1 MEDQNVTKPSLELS
15 NGNTAQLASVWYN
28 LLLSKCSVRTK
39 NVLQAYRDT
48 FDNDDSYL
56 LALMNISRKEVKS
69 FRNCGRL
76 TADEIICLVKQ
87 LRNNVEYNGDLAV
100 SSPEIHLPSN
110 IDLIFPLLCQKLETL
125 SVRARNAISLFLQEN
140 DNSVSRFYATVTSP
154 SFQASTIK
162 NVGRGT
168 VPEVCSFIESAISY
182 INAFN
187 DEQAVDTLLNDYSTP
202 KLSSILIPLE
212 SQAYIEQLQEELGH
226 FPLFAAV
233 SAYLE
238 GLEFEKKTII
248 ENCIRVHDGQQVA
261 DRNDIGN
268 TLGITHERVRQKRNK
283 ILEDLAV
290 YFAGIRKAGFI
301 KDNPYRYLMTHVNE
315 DINNAEG
322 TDFSL
327 NFVSFVLS
335 STFDSVKVVGNIHKA
350 LTNAF
355 YDEYNVSL
363 VPAELSSYFDF
374 DAFEEFISQKMEEKR
389 INEEKVDL
397 RACMSQFYKIQYYE
411 DYQNDI
417 ETACRSILYISFPV
431 EVDMGKIFFSANMRK
446 SDFLIVEDILR
457 ASGKPMTL
465 DEIYEEFLYQY
476 PERSVEYSA
485 FRGTIGHNEN
495 IIPVGRSSTYALKEW
510 DITVNRGGTIRT
522 FVDEY
527 LHSLE
532 TPIADVD
539 SICEYVRQFRP
550 DTENNSIT
558 SNLAQE
564 KNQKYAFY
572 KKDEVR
578 YIGYRQYE
586 YDECYVLLD
595 LSRVAKR
602 TTDESMALLKEFIE
616 THYHYPIHNLED
628 EEEKRLY
635 RFVDNMRSFHNR
647 GMMNEDVA
655 RQWVEFE
662 RKYSPY
668 RLRRKEVE
676 AIETILLALQ
686 NTQFDTVLPE
696 GFSSFKDFE
705 KSIID
710 GCIASMKKKRRTN
723 VQDNLG

>member
-1 MEDQNVTKPSLELS
+1 MEDQNVTKSSLELS

-28 LLLSKCSVRTK
+28 LLLSKCTVRTN

-48 FDNDDSYL
+48 FDNDDSFL

-76 TADEIICLVKQ
+76 TADEIISLVENSCATM
-87 LRNNVEYNGDLAV
+87 LDTVE
-100 SSPEIHLPSN
+100 SPLSLLPKYISLH
-110 IDLIFPLLCQKLETL
+110 IDLIFPFLCQKLGTL
-125 SVRARNAISLFLQEN
+125 SVRARNAISMFFQEN

-168 VPEVCSFIESAISY
+168 VSEVRSFIESAISY
-182 INAFN
+182 INEFN

-202 KLSSILIPLE
+202 KLSSLLISLE
-212 SQAYIEQLQEELGH
+212 SQDYIEQLQEELGH

-283 ILEDLAV
+283 ILENLAE
-290 YFAGIRKAGFI
+290 YCAGIRKAGFI
-301 KDNPYRYLMTHVNE
+301 QNNHYRYLMTHVNE
-315 DINNAEG
+315 DVNNAEG

-355 YDEYNVSL
+355 YDEYNVAL
-363 VPAELSSYFDF
+363 VPAELLSYFDF
-374 DAFEEFISQKMEEKR
+374 DAFEKFISRKMEDNR
-389 INEEKVDL
+389 IDEEKVDL
-397 RACMSQFYKIQYYE
+397 RACMSQFYKVQHYE
-411 DYQNDI
+411 DYQNKV

-431 EVDMGKIFFSANMRK
+431 EVDMAKIIFQANMRK
-446 SDFLIVEDILR
+446 SNFLIVEDILR
-457 ASGKPMTL
+457 ASGQPMTL
-465 DEIYEEFLYQY
+465 DEIYEEYLYQY
-476 PERSVEYSA
+476 PERSVEYGA

-495 IIPVGRSSTYALKEW
+495 IIPVGRTSTYALKEW
-510 DITVNRGGTIRT
+510 DITINRGGTIRT

-527 LHSLE
+527 LDSLE
-532 TPIADVD
+532 TPIAEVEELCD
-539 SICEYVRQFRP
+539 YVRQFRP
-550 DTENNSIT
+550 NTESNSIT

-572 KKDEVR
+572 KKDGVR

-586 YDECYVLLD
+586 YKECYVLLD
-595 LSRVAKR
+595 LTRVAKR

-616 THYHYPIHNLED
+616 THYHYPIHNFED

-635 RFVDNMRSFHNR
+635 RFVDNMRSIYNR

-655 RQWVEFE
+655 SQWVAFE
-662 RKYSPY
+662 EEYSPY
-668 RLRRKEVE
+668 RLKRKDAE
-676 AIETILLALQ
+676 AIETIRINLQ
-686 NTQFDTVLPE
+686 NSLTEDALTQ
-696 GFSSFKDFE
+696 GFSSVKEFE
-705 KSIID
+705 KSVID
-710 GCIASMKKKRRTN
+710 GCIASMKNKE
-723 VQDNLG
+723 

>member
-1 MEDQNVTKPSLELS
+1 MQDTLS
-15 NGNTAQLASVWYN
+15 TNQPVQPNNDGTAQLASAWYN
-28 LLLSKCSVRTK
+28 MLLSKCSVRTN
-39 NVLQAYRDT
+39 NVLQAYRET
-48 FDNDDSYL
+48 FDSDDSFL
-56 LALMNISRKEVKS
+56 LALMNISCKEVKS

-76 TADEIICLVKQ
+76 TADEIISLVEQ
-87 LRNNVEYNGDLAV
+87 LRHNVGYSGEPAV

-110 IDLIFPLLCQKLETL
+110 IDLIFPLLSEKLETL
-125 SVRARNAISLFLQEN
+125 SVRARNAITLFFQEN

-168 VPEVCSFIESAISY
+168 VPEVRSFIESAISY
-182 INAFN
+182 INEFD
-187 DEQAVDTLLNDYSTP
+187 DEQAVDSLINDYSAP
-202 KLSSILIPLE
+202 KLSSIHIPLE
-212 SQAYIEQLQEELGH
+212 SQDHIEQLQEELGH
-226 FPLFAAV
+226 FPLFATV

-238 GLEFEKKTII
+238 GLEFETKTIV

-283 ILEDLAV
+283 ILEN
-290 YFAGIRKAGFI
+290 FAEYCASIRKAGFI
-301 KDNPYRYLMTHVNE
+301 QDNPYRYLMTHVNE
-315 DINNAEG
+315 DINNVEG

-327 NFVSFVLS
+327 NFVSYVLS

-355 YDEYNVSL
+355 YNEYNVAL

-374 DAFEEFISQKMEEKR
+374 DAFEEFISQKIEEQR
-389 INEEKVDL
+389 IDEEKVDL
-397 RACMSQFYKIQYYE
+397 RACMSQFYKVQYSD
-411 DYQNDI
+411 DYQSDI

-431 EVDMGKIFFSANMRK
+431 EVDMGKIIFSANMRK
-446 SDFLIVEDILR
+446 SNYLIVEDILR
-457 ASGKPMTL
+457 ASGQPMTL
-465 DEIYEEFLYQY
+465 DEIYEEFLYQF
-476 PERSVEYSA
+476 PERDVEYSA
-485 FRGTIGHNEN
+485 FRGTIGNNKN
-495 IIPVGRSSTYALKEW
+495 IIPVGRTSTYVLKEW
-510 DITVNRGGTIRT
+510 VITVNRGGTIRT

-527 LHSLE
+527 LDSLE

-539 SICEYVRQFRP
+539 SICEYVRRFRP

-578 YIGYRQYE
+578 YIGYRQHE

-616 THYHYPIHNLED
+616 THYHYPIHNFED

-635 RFVDNMRSFHNR
+635 RFVDNMRSLHNR

-662 RKYSPY
+662 TKYSPY
-668 RLRRKEVE
+668 RLKRKEVE
-676 AIETILLALQ
+676 AIETLRLTLQ
-686 NTQFDTVLPE
+686 NPLSDTGLPD
-696 GFSSFKDFE
+696 GFSSFKEFE
-705 KSIID
+705 KNTID
-710 GCIASMKKKRRTN
+710 GCIASMKNKE
-723 VQDNLG
+723 